1 MKNIKNYNFFFML
14 FISTR
19 IYVRK
24 ILLKT
29 FIDFKII
36 SIILLK
42 EQIGMCINVLL
53 VYSVSF

>member
-24 ILLKT
+24 ILLKA